1 MIVSELLHILLFIDM
16 QKVKGRGK
24 MHFKIWCRITV
35 TNLMFPACLRSDSV
49 LCFTFSLLLWN
60 DGWRVG
66 EGLADLAV
74 CSGVGC

>member
-1 MIVSELLHILLFIDM
+1 MIEKWVCNVLQHYCDA
-16 QKVKGRGK
+16 K
-24 MHFKIWCRITV
+24 
-35 TNLMFPACLRSDSV
+35 LMLPACLRSGGV

-74 CSGVGC
+74 SSGVGC

>member
-1 MIVSELLHILLFIDM
+1 M
-16 QKVKGRGK
+16 QKVKGREK
-24 MHFKIWCRITV
+24 CVVDLV
-35 TNLMFPACLRSDSV
+35 TPKRMFPAAVTV

-66 EGLADLAV
+66 EGLTDLAV